1 MRAQDPDLIARGLL
15 DGRWRTASDAVESSM
30 LAKERDVL
38 EQMIDDPEIQTP
50 VFVCFEELLIRSCQN
65 LRRIADAVGAHA
77 LYSLKA
83 LSLPAILPS
92 MARVLDGF
100 SASSLFE
107 VRLARDHG
115 GAARSVHLTAPA
127 LRPRE
132 VPQLA
137 ELCDFITLNSLG
149 ELQNY
154 GKILAPNVELGL
166 RINPGL
172 SLVGDPRYDPCA
184 PQSRLGV
191 GLDSAHRFFDEGREP
206 ASIIRGL
213 HFHTNCESEDF
224 GQLRDTAARLVP
236 LLRQLGPGIAWIN
249 LGGGYYLP
257 DDGVPE
263 GLRAAIDLLKGVNP
277 RLEVYLE
284 PGTAIA
290 QEAAAMMTTV
300 LDVIEHDPAPLVVLD
315 TTINHLP
322 EVFEYR
328 YAPEAYGAD
337 ANGQFRYV
345 LTGCSCLAGD
355 IFGEYRFDRPLKV
368 GSRIC
373 FLDVGSYSLVKAN
386 LFNGIPAPFLCH
398 VRLDGSR
405 QIFRGPTYD
414 QWANFYATP

>member
-1 MRAQDPDLIARGLL
+1 MRAQDPELMARGNL
-15 DGRWRTASDAVESSM
+15 DERRRVASDAIARSM
-30 LAKERDVL
+30 PAMKRDVL
-38 EQMIDDPEIQTP
+38 EQMIDDPGIRTP
-50 VFVCFEELLIRSCQN
+50 TFVCFEELLLENCRN
-65 LRRIADAVGAHA
+65 LRRIADAVRARA

-107 VRLARDHG
+107 ARLARDHG
-115 GAARSVHLTAPA
+115 GAARSVHLTTPA
-127 LRPRE
+127 LRPHEIPR
-132 VPQLA
+132 LA
-137 ELCDFITLNSLG
+137 DLCDVITLNSLG
-149 ELQNY
+149 ELQRH
-154 GKILAPNVELGL
+154 GRALAPHVELGL

-172 SLVGDPRYDPCA
+172 SFVDDPRYDPCA
-184 PQSRLGV
+184 PQSRLGMA
-191 GLDSAHRFFDEGREP
+191 LDSARRFVDENREL
-206 ASIIRGL
+206 ASTIRGL

-224 GQLRDTAARLVP
+224 GQLRDTAARMVP

-263 GLRAAIDLLKGVNP
+263 GLRAAVDLLRSANSS
-277 RLEVYLE
+277 LEVYLE
-284 PGTAIA
+284 PGTAIV
-290 QEAAAMMTTV
+290 QEAAAVVTTV
-300 LDVIEHDPAPLVVLD
+300 LDIIEREPVPLVVLD

-328 YAPEAYGAD
+328 YTPEVLGAD
-337 ANGQFRYV
+337 ASGQFRYI

-355 IFGEYRFDRPLKV
+355 IFGEYRFDRPLTV
-368 GSRIC
+368 GSRVC

-398 VRLDGSR
+398 VRTDGSR
-405 QIFRGPTYD
+405 QMLCGPTYE